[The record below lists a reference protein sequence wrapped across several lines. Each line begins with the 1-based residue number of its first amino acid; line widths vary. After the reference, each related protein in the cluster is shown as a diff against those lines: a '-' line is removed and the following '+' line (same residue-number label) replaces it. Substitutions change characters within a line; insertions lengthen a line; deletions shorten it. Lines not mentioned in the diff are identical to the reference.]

1 MLNMCHYVFVQTH
14 RIYITSEPSEEL
26 WTLCDYNVLILS
38 SSWVKKCTILRTD
51 ADNVKSLHCPLNFL
65 VNLKWLW
72 KKKTLKKIWEK
83 KKKSAYRAQMPG
95 IFLLWVG
102 CQLSQISKI
111 IYNIWRIFMQRLL
124 QYKDKSGNQWFSPTS
139 STYRWDPENSM
150 TARSYLPR
158 QWWSPR
164 LDLPTLTQWSFYYTQ
179 TLQKA

>member
-72 KKKTLKKIWEK
+72 KKKTLKKIWK
-83 KKKSAYRAQMPG
+83 KKKS
-95 IFLLWVG
+95 LHTELK
-102 CQLSQISKI
+102 CQEYSCFGWDVSSPRSLRLYI
-111 IYNIWRIFMQRLL
+111 IYEGFLCRDSYNTKTSLETNDSVQPPQLTGEIQKI
-124 QYKDKSGNQWFSPTS
+124 QWLPGV
-139 STYRWDPENSM
+139 TYQDSDEV
-150 TARSYLPR
+150 
-158 QWWSPR
+158 QG
-164 LDLPTLTQWSFYYTQ
+164 
-179 TLQKA
+179 